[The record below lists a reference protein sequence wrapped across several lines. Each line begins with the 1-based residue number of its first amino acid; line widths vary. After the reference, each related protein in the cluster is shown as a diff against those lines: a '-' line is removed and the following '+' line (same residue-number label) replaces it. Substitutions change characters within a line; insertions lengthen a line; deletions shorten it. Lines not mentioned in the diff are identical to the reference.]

1 MKVSNN
7 SILALCTVVLA
18 VLAFMSVYGTIRF
31 QTVREQRE
39 TAVKQRLVRIRAA
52 EEAFRK
58 CTGTYSNSFATLV
71 KGGYLA
77 DSLQY
82 IPFADGKRF
91 ELNTSVQLLKSGREI
106 PLMECSAGYHDY
118 LKGMDEN
125 AVSNLIQEANESGAF
140 PGLRIGDITT
150 PNNNEGN
157 WE

>member
-1 MKVSNN
+1 MVV
-7 SILALCTVVLA
+7 LTVVCFL
-18 VLAFMSVYGTIRF
+18 SIYSPIRF
-31 QTVREQRE
+31 QHIRDSRE
-39 TAVKQRLVRIRAA
+39 TVVKQRLIRIRTA
-52 EEAFRK
+52 EEAFRHR
-58 CTGTYSNSFATLV
+58 TGGYSGNFETLV

-82 IPFADGKRF
+82 IPFAGGKRF
-91 ELNTSVQLLKSGREI
+91 ELSVSVQLSKSGRQV

-118 LKGMDEN
+118 LKGLDAN
-125 AVSNLIQEANESGAF
+125 AVSNLIEEANKSGAF